1 MFLSDILIKNEN
13 DVSNKVIRQLSKDCS
28 IFLEQSNGIPFFK
41 DSPIEYQDV
50 QKVKV
55 RIKKNKDIFTQTFN
69 EAFNNITQNIKPR
82 SVMARNYHDSSE
94 VPGKESFYVFI
105 PNGFSFISTT
115 KLSEQLKLQNT
126 FNNLIGQTN
135 NNDSA
140 REIIT
145 EIISMSYRT
154 DDTLSNVVLEEREV
168 LFFNIPYF
176 YTIRTQ
182 SYPEYDKLLSLM
194 K

>member
-1 MFLSDILIKNEN
+1 MFLSDIFIEDGSKTSHKL
-13 DVSNKVIRQLSKDCS
+13 IRQVAKDCS
-28 IFLEQSNGIPFFK
+28 LFLEQSNCIPFFK

-69 EAFNNITQNIKPR
+69 EAFNNIAQNIKPR
-82 SVMARNYHDSSE
+82 SVMARNYHDSFENPS
-94 VPGKESFYVFI
+94 KESFYVFI

-135 NNDSA
+135 NNDSV
-140 REIIT
+140 REIMT
-145 EIISMSYRT
+145 EVISMSYRT
-154 DDTLSNVVLEEREV
+154 DETLSNIVLEEREV

-176 YTIRTQ
+176 YTIRAQT
-182 SYPEYDKLLSLM
+182 YPEYDKLLSLM